1 MIDFLA
7 GAIAMASFVAGL
19 VFLRFHRRT
28 SDRLFLFFAASFWL
42 DAFGRT
48 LEVALRLSNE
58 DSPVLYVIRIVAYGL
73 ILIGIL
79 DKNRPHK
86 RP

>member
-1 MIDFLA
+1 MTDFLA
-7 GAIAMASFVAGL
+7 GTIAMASFVAGL

-48 LEVALRLSNE
+48 LEVVLRLSD
-58 DSPVLYVIRIVAYGL
+58 DSSSVLYVIRVVAYGL
-73 ILIGIL
+73 ILVGIL
-79 DKNRPHK
+79 DKNRP
-86 RP
+86 RQTR